1 VSDDVEPVLAERL
14 DRRVVTQWRLV
25 TVPTA
30 LAVGAVAVGA
40 ALAFD
45 PSGVAVAAALV
56 ALAAA
61 LPVAW
66 RWPARAWRAWSFAVT
81 DDAVEV
87 RHGVLDQVHSIVP
100 HFRVQHV
107 ALERGVVE
115 RRLGLARLTIH
126 TASAGSD
133 AAIPGLPPERAE
145 AIRAHVLAR
154 TAAGDA
160 V

>member
-1 VSDDVEPVLAERL
+1 M
-14 DRRVVTQWRLV
+14 
-25 TVPTA
+25 
-30 LAVGAVAVGA
+30 
-40 ALAFD
+40 
-45 PSGVAVAAALV
+45 

-61 LPVAW
+61 LTVAW
-66 RWPARAWRAWSFAVT
+66 RWPAAAWRAWSFAVT

-87 RHGVLDQVHSIVP
+87 RHGVLERVHSVVP

-107 ALERGVVE
+107 ALERSVLE
-115 RRLGLARLTIH
+115 RRLGLARLTVH
-126 TASAGSD
+126 TASAASD
-133 AAIPGLPPERAE
+133 ADIPGLPPERAE